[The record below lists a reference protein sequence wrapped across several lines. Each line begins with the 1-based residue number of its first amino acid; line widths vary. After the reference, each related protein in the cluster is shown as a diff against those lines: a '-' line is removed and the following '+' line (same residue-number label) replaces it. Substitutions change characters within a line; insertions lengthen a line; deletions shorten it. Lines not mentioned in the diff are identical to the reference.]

1 MKGNNIA
8 KKIITVQIK
17 KTPEIQNLVPTRT
30 TKSTTSVR
38 SLVSDSITTHSHTPQ
53 KICTTPPRDYTN
65 HSVDITTNPR
75 TTNISKTLSGFYSRN
90 PRPPA

>member
-8 KKIITVQIK
+8 KKINTVQFK

-30 TKSTTSVR
+30 TKSHTSVR
-38 SLVSDSITTHSHTPQ
+38 SLVSDSIPTHSHTPQ
-53 KICTTPPRDYTN
+53 KICTTPSTDYTN
-65 HSVDITTNPR
+65 YSVDSTTNPR
-75 TTNISKTLSGFYSRN
+75 STNISKTLSGFYSRN